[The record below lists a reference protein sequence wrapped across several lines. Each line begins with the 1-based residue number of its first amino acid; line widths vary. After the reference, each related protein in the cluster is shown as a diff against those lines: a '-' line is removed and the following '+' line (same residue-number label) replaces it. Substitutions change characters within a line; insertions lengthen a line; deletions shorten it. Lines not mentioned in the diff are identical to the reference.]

1 MQQTSAYQIVMID
14 CSKFQGWLRLIDM
27 LTSAEL
33 VAPTEL
39 DDGDELLL
47 LSLTATNVSIGNLL
61 TFSMK
66 EEGFTKFIYK
76 SQRKEMS
83 PEGRMGV
90 VASLL
95 LKVCVSV
102 KYFC

>member
-1 MQQTSAYQIVMID
+1 MTHEPRKHTQLIKTVP
-14 CSKFQGWLRLIDM
+14 RLIDRERKTQDL

-61 TFSMK
+61 TFSIK
-66 EEGFTKFIYK
+66 EEGFTKFIY
-76 SQRKEMS
+76 RI
-83 PEGRMGV
+83 
-90 VASLL
+90 L
-95 LKVCVSV
+95 
-102 KYFC
+102 